1 MNNDFKQRTLDLQ
14 SRMSSDNID
23 VLVTTNPDSI
33 YYLSGVWGYVRLE
46 FGRPTIL
53 VIPKSGEP
61 VLIAGQVEEEMA
73 KAMTWLDHV
82 EVFADGVGDEWRT
95 PLLNAMNAFDRGILG
110 VEMERVPGF
119 VLQFLRQEAGTEK
132 IVDGG
137 RLLIEMRMIK
147 TPQEIEIL
155 RQAGQVVA
163 AMATSGREVI
173 ADGVPE
179 YEVALAAVLGGT
191 RKAAEIMGEPEIGS
205 FDSPVIHGHQSI
217 QSGPYTSMGHRRST
231 MRRIRKGEPVF
242 MCFCGIAQFKH
253 MKPGFDRTF
262 YVSQVSD
269 EDARIYGIGLA
280 AQQAAIAAIRP
291 GVTANEVSEAAIEV
305 YREADY
311 FRAIRT
317 GRAIGFAVNEA
328 PQLKSGDQTVLKA
341 GMAFCV
347 DGGITQ
353 PGKRAA
359 RVGDSVVVTE
369 NGCEYL
375 TDFPR
380 DLAVL

>member
-14 SRMSSDNID
+14 SRMSDDNID

-53 VIPKSGEP
+53 VVPKSGEP

-73 KAMTWLDHV
+73 KAMTWLNHV

-95 PLLNAMNAFDRGILG
+95 PLLNAMNMFDRAILG

-132 IVDGG
+132 IMDGG

-155 RQAGQVVA
+155 RQAGQVAA
-163 AMATSGREVI
+163 AMAMSGREVI

-205 FDSPVIHGHQSI
+205 FDW
-217 QSGPYTSMGHRRST
+217 ST
-231 MRRIRKGEPVF
+231 
-242 MCFCGIAQFKH
+242 
-253 MKPGFDRTF
+253 
-262 YVSQVSD
+262 
-269 EDARIYGIGLA
+269 
-280 AQQAAIAAIRP
+280 
-291 GVTANEVSEAAIEV
+291 
-305 YREADY
+305 
-311 FRAIRT
+311 
-317 GRAIGFAVNEA
+317 
-328 PQLKSGDQTVLKA
+328 
-341 GMAFCV
+341 
-347 DGGITQ
+347 
-353 PGKRAA
+353 
-359 RVGDSVVVTE
+359 
-369 NGCEYL
+369 
-375 TDFPR
+375 
-380 DLAVL
+380 